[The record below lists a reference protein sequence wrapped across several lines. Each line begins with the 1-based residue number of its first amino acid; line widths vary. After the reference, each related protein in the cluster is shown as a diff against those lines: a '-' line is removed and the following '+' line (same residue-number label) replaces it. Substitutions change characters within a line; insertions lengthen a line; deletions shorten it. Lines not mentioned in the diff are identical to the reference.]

1 MLDDRSRGALRA
13 VEHHRFASR
22 GRWLL
27 FDVEALTVAPSE
39 PVDAALL
46 ARAAMGATVAELV
59 AAALAAGHDRE
70 HAVARIDE
78 LVEQRFL
85 LADGDAPERAEPRE
99 PSRHITF
106 MVNVAQ
112 RCNLTC
118 TYCYVNEGHFDYPE
132 PPIPRMRAETADGL
146 VDRLHALFPGF
157 STYAYH
163 FYGGEPLLNFEAIR
177 RVVAQAEARAAQAG
191 TRTDY
196 YITTNGTL
204 CDREVA
210 DFFDQ
215 HRFTVYYSIDG
226 DVETHDE
233 ERRYAGGRGSY
244 ADVEA
249 NLAYL
254 RTRPAVHLIG
264 SSVVRKGVTLEA
276 AMQKL
281 AGHGAR
287 QCKAERVRLF
297 DDQALALTGAEHDGY
312 LADIEGLIDHY
323 VTALEARTKPMD
335 FRLSSKILQVLTRS
349 RRDFFCPAGERMFGV
364 SADGE
369 LYPCALHV
377 GRPGS
382 RLGHV
387 ATGVD
392 AELRAGFR
400 TRFGAD
406 GQAGCRTCWTRRLCG
421 GGCSAMVDRFGH
433 EDCEALRGESE
444 AAIAIYQHFAETD
457 PSYLYGLVSPK
468 VVEWVQ
474 GLLDDPGALAPTEP
488 HAERVGHDDE
498 LVTAAPPVAR
508 HDGVVRLR
516 ILP

>member
-1 MLDDRSRGALRA
+1 MLHA

-22 GRWLL
+22 GRWLV
-27 FDVEALTVAPSE
+27 FDVEALTVLPSE
-39 PVDAALL
+39 PIDAALL
-46 ARAAMGATVAELV
+46 SRAQGGASPSELI
-59 AAALAAGHDRE
+59 AAAIAAGHSSDE
-70 HAVARIDE
+70 ARARLDVLTE
-78 LVEQRFL
+78 ERL
-85 LADGDAPERAEPRE
+85 LLGDGDVPERAATGEPT
-99 PSRHITF
+99 RHITF

-132 PPIPRMRAETADGL
+132 PPIPRMRSETADGL
-146 VDRLHALFPGF
+146 VDRLHAQFPGF
-157 STYAYH
+157 ATYAYH
-163 FYGGEPLLNFEAIR
+163 FYGGEPLLNVDAIR
-177 RVVAQAEARAAQAG
+177 RVVAQAEARAAATG

-204 CDREVA
+204 CTRDVA

-226 DVETHDE
+226 DADTHDQ
-233 ERRYAGGRGSY
+233 ERRYASGRGSY
-244 ADVEA
+244 EDVEA

-254 RTRPAVHLIG
+254 RTRPGVHLIG
-264 SSVVRKGVTLEA
+264 SSVVRKGVTLET
-276 AMQKL
+276 AMTKL

-287 QCKAERVRLF
+287 QCKAERVRLH
-297 DDQALALTGAEHDGY
+297 DHEALALTGNEHDHY

-323 VTALEARTKPMD
+323 VDALTARRKPMD
-335 FRLSSKILQVLTRS
+335 FRLSSKILQLLTRT

-364 SADGE
+364 AADGE

-377 GRPGS
+377 GRPQS

-387 ATGVD
+387 STGVD
-392 AELRAGFR
+392 PALQASFR
-400 TRFGAD
+400 ERFSAD

-433 EDCEALRGESE
+433 EDCDSLRGESE

-457 PSYLYGLVSPK
+457 PTYLYGLVSPK
-468 VVEWVQ
+468 VVAWVQ
-474 GLLDDPGALAPTEP
+474 GALDAPDELAPTEP
-488 HAERVGHDDE
+488 HAERVGHDDD
-498 LVTAAPPVAR
+498 VATAAPIVR
-508 HDGVVRLR
+508 QHGVTHLR
-516 ILP
+516 VVP